1 MCDFFFIFLVC
12 FFRNS
17 TLINII
23 VSYICY
29 LFVGSVLL
37 IYMFTEHH
45 SLYLAFSSVP
55 GPIPKTC
62 SLFCVLLLLLPPPLF
77 VFFLGFA
84 KLKRLC
90 QHGSWLQCSSPSTGS
105 NPAHSLAQRPTHP
118 RLGSTISLKDVWSI
132 SRQLVKRTSWMTG
145 LETKKQLK

>member
-1 MCDFFFIFLVC
+1 MCGFFFIFLVC

-62 SLFCVLLLLLPPPLF
+62 SLFCVLLLLLPPPCLFF
-77 VFFLGFA
+77 VFVLCFFFFLINQA
-84 KLKRLC
+84 NDI
-90 QHGSWLQCSSPSTGS
+90 S
-105 NPAHSLAQRPTHP
+105 NTHALECFFFFSKEKFFP
-118 RLGSTISLKDVWSI
+118 KENIFCLLILGDQDDAEDC
-132 SRQLVKRTSWMTG
+132 REVKTCFV
-145 LETKKQLK
+145 